1 MNYSHGYGFSLDPGQ
16 THPVCPA
23 RAFPAIVLSLA
34 AGSAAGRHR
43 SGHHYPQH
51 QEWGHLHHQL
61 LTLEI
66 AIQIHLSLPHLGYK
80 EDPAH
85 QLYCIFCA
93 WTWAPQMSAYS
104 YVQTLT
110 MPIDRVLSLRQ
121 LRQDELLQLPK
132 MEVIRVDNSC
142 PLTVVS

>member
-1 MNYSHGYGFSLDPGQ
+1 
-16 THPVCPA
+16 VCPA

-43 SGHHYPQH
+43 SGHHYQQH

-80 EDPAH
+80 ENPAH

-93 WTWAPQMSAYS
+93 WTWASQILAYS
-104 YVQTLT
+104 YVPTVT
-110 MPIDRVLSLRQ
+110 MPVERILPLWQ
-121 LRQDELLQLPK
+121 LQQGKSSQLPK
-132 MEVIRVDNSC
+132 TEVIHIDSSC
-142 PLTVVS
+142 PLTAVS